1 MSEVKVA
8 LLAVAMLTMGL
19 SGCIGTGEDLEEQ
32 RVDDVGEDAVDS
44 TNGWS
49 TPTEPRRYEILPGIE
64 ASFTSF
70 DDTEISVG
78 VFLPDKPACDWN
90 ASEQP
95 EECQLPV
102 VIDAG
107 PYWGDGEE
115 DKSFRPPLVEWLVP
129 RGYAVLHMSVRG
141 TGESG
146 GCMEFMSQAEQ
157 ADVDETITWAAKQA
171 WSNGNVGMMGRSYDG
186 TTPLMGAASGNENL
200 ETIVPI
206 SGVFSVPDLMFKNG
220 TSETRGPIMHSVV
233 YWGLFGMGAIY
244 GAEAADF
251 RAEHWAEQACEE
263 VVVGQAQGGY
273 ATATGDASDEY
284 WQVRDFTEPILENYN
299 GSVWVVHGM
308 QDWNVN
314 PSQAIP
320 FYQAME
326 EDPDIETKAW
336 FGQWDHAYP
345 DRVDEH
351 RNVRWDWAD
360 ETLAWFDHYL
370 KEDEQAPTPDLT
382 VEVEDSLYVWRTEDT
397 YPPEDAEP
405 TTHETDLSGT
415 VAANNAVSW
424 TSEPLDE
431 NVRVA
436 GLPSVEVTA
445 TPTTTE
451 GGWVF
456 AELYDVYPDGVSMR
470 VGWGA
475 LNLAYHEGGNTDPA
489 TLTPGQPIETEITF
503 EPMDAH
509 IGEDHRLRLV
519 LHKDGVEDIPQ
530 SPDPSPVTVDDV
542 NLVMPQ
548 IDRDETLA
556 EPTPPGLNDMEVR

>member
-1 MSEVKVA
+1 MSEVKVI
-8 LLAVAMLTMGL
+8 LLAVAMLTMGTA
-19 SGCIGTGEDLEEQ
+19 GCIASEDDIDQQSVDEELDEGELD
-32 RVDDVGEDAVDS
+32 
-44 TNGWS
+44 TTKGWS
-49 TPTEPRRYEILPGIE
+49 QPTEPRQYEILPGIE
-64 ASFTSF
+64 ETLSSF
-70 DDTEISVG
+70 DGTEISVG
-78 VFLPDKPACDWN
+78 VFLPDKDGCDWN
-90 ASEQP
+90 ASELP

-107 PYWGDGEE
+107 PYWADGEE

-129 RGYAVLHMSVRG
+129 RGYAVVHMSVRG
-141 TGESG
+141 TGESA
-146 GCMEFMSQAEQ
+146 GCMEFMSEAEQ
-157 ADVDETITWAAKQA
+157 ADVDETVTWAGEEA
-171 WSNGNVGMMGRSYDG
+171 WSNGNVGMMGRSYYG
-186 TTPLMGAASGNENL
+186 TTPLMAAAQGNEHL

-220 TSETRGPIMHSVV
+220 TSEARGPIMHSVV
-233 YWGLFGMGAIY
+233 YWGLFGMGATY
-244 GAEAADF
+244 GTEAADF

-263 VVVGQAQGGY
+263 LVVGQAQGGY

-370 KEDEQAPTPDLT
+370 KEDEEADEPDLDA
-382 VEVEDSLYVWRTEDT
+382 EVEDSVYVWRTEDT
-397 YPPEDAEP
+397 YPPEDARD

-415 VAANNAVSW
+415 ISGETSVSW

-431 NVRVA
+431 PVRTA
-436 GLPSVEVTA
+436 GLPSVELTA
-445 TPTTTE
+445 TPTTAQ
-451 GGWVF
+451 GDWVF

-470 VGWGA
+470 IGWGA
-475 LNLAYHEGGNTDPA
+475 LNLAYADGGPSTV
-489 TLTPGQPIETEITF
+489 TPGQPIETELTF
-503 EPMDAH
+503 EPMDAFVA
-509 IGEDHRLRLV
+509 ENHRLRLV
-519 LHKDGVEDIPQ
+519 LHKSGAEDIPA
-530 SPDPSPVTVDDV
+530 SPDPSPVQIDQAD
-542 NLVMPQ
+542 LVLPQ
-548 IDRDETLA
+548 IDRPDALA
-556 EPTPPGLNDMEVR
+556 EPTPPGLTPQEGS